1 VPVRL
6 TRRQLLAGTAA
17 TAGLLLLRTPG
28 AWAAPP
34 AAPRVGYG
42 PDAARSL
49 RLAWSTPGPVR
60 DLRAEVGL
68 DGSLGR
74 VVPVETRAVVGSPVR
89 YHHVLIDGLDPATEH
104 SYRLSH
110 AGGAVSGTATTAP
123 TAAVPF
129 TFVAFGDQ
137 GDGAEAAAVGA
148 SIRNIAPDVVF
159 VVGDLSYASKTG
171 GLTPNLPELIPP
183 TVDHAVWDRWL
194 GLVSGAG
201 GAATPWLAGVGN
213 HEMEDGQG
221 ELGYDGY
228 LARVPLPGNGPPGVP
243 TAWTARHGN
252 VAFVNLDANDV
263 SYEIARNRG
272 WTGGAQTAWLGRTL
286 AALRADPTIDWIVT
300 GFHHCA
306 YCSNAVHGSD
316 GGVRDAWGALF
327 DEHEVDLVVNGH
339 NHCYER
345 AHPVRGGEVV
355 REVANGGS
363 WASSR
368 GTTYI
373 TAGGGG
379 QAAYPTFL
387 PGVSYVTQGGIG
399 LKVPELTTWSAVA
412 DPVSSVLAIDVVPPG
427 ADGTTELRLRAVTP
441 TGAVIDRLTL
451 TRNRT
456 RPTLPPVGPR
466 GTAPRLRVSLG

>member
-1 VPVRL
+1 M
-6 TRRQLLAGTAA
+6 
-17 TAGLLLLRTPG
+17 
-28 AWAAPP
+28 
-34 AAPRVGYG
+34 
-42 PDAARSL
+42 
-49 RLAWSTPGPVR
+49 
-60 DLRAEVGL
+60 
-68 DGSLGR
+68 
-74 VVPVETRAVVGSPVR
+74 
-89 YHHVLIDGLDPATEH
+89 
-104 SYRLSH
+104 
-110 AGGAVSGTATTAP
+110 
-123 TAAVPF
+123 PF

-137 GDGAEAAAVGA
+137 GDGAEAAAVDA
-148 SIRNIAPDVVF
+148 SIRRIAPDVVF

-228 LARVPLPGNGPPGVP
+228 LARVPLPGNGPKGVP

-286 AALRADPTIDWIVT
+286 AALRTDPTIDWIVA

-327 DEHEVDLVVNGH
+327 DEHQVDLVVNGH

-355 REVANGGS
+355 A
-363 WASSR
+363 R
-368 GTTYI
+368 GRA
-373 TAGGGG
+373 TAVRGRAP
-379 QAAYPTFL
+379 AAPPTS
-387 PGVSYVTQGGIG
+387 P
-399 LKVPELTTWSAVA
+399 PAVA
-412 DPVSSVLAIDVVPPG
+412 G
-427 ADGTTELRLRAVTP
+427 RR
-441 TGAVIDRLTL
+441 
-451 TRNRT
+451 RT
-456 RPTLPPVGPR
+456 RPSSPGSPTSPR
-466 GTAPRLRVSLG
+466 VASASRSRS